1 MERPKDISINA
12 PVAIVIIILF
22 HLVGLAGLSIP
33 STRPLFLQIVPWH
46 LLLMLVVITLSH
58 KNITSRFGL
67 FVLLMFLLGFS
78 AEWIGVH
85 KGWLF
90 GNYSYGNTLGYQL
103 FVIPLMIGVNW
114 FLLIYATGVTMQRSR
129 LKSASFRILTGA
141 VILVVLDILI
151 EPIAIKFDYWHWD
164 NSIIPL
170 KNYICWFFVSAAMLY
185 VFELFNFKKQSI
197 AAPVLLATEFVFF
210 GLLNLIVLLQR

>member
-1 MERPKDISINA
+1 MERPKDISIN
-12 PVAIVIIILF
+12 PPIAIVIIILF
-22 HLVGLAGLSIP
+22 HLVGLIGFSIP

-67 FVLLMFLLGFS
+67 FVLLMFLLGFI

-90 GNYSYGNTLGYQL
+90 GSYSYGSTLGYQL

-114 FLLIYATGVTMQRSR
+114 FLLIYAAGVTMQRSR
-129 LKSASFRILTGA
+129 LKSTSFRVLTGA
-141 VILVVLDILI
+141 IILVALDILI
-151 EPIAIKFDYWHWD
+151 EPIAIKFDYWHW
-164 NSIIPL
+164 NNNAIPL

-185 VFELFNFKKQSI
+185 VFELFSFKKQSI

-210 GLLNLIVLLQR
+210 GVLNLIVLL

>member
-1 MERPKDISINA
+1 
-12 PVAIVIIILF
+12 
-22 HLVGLAGLSIP
+22 
-33 STRPLFLQIVPWH
+33 
-46 LLLMLVVITLSH
+46 
-58 KNITSRFGL
+58 
-67 FVLLMFLLGFS
+67 MFFLGFS

-90 GNYSYGNTLGYQL
+90 GNYSYGSTLGYKL

-114 FLLIYATGVTMQRSR
+114 FLLIYAVGVTMQRSR
-129 LKSASFRILTGA
+129 LKSTSFRVLTGA
-141 VILVVLDILI
+141 IILVALDVLI
-151 EPIAIKFDYWHWD
+151 EPVAIKFDYWHWS
-164 NSIIPL
+164 NNAIPL

-210 GLLNLIVLLQR
+210 GVLNLIVLL

>member
-1 MERPKDISINA
+1 MERPKDLSINP

-22 HLVGLAGLSIP
+22 HLVGLIGFSIP

-67 FVLLMFLLGFS
+67 FVLLMFFLGFI

-90 GNYSYGNTLGYQL
+90 GNYSYGSTLGYKL
-103 FVIPLMIGVNW
+103 FVIPLNDRCKLVPAYLCRGCN
-114 FLLIYATGVTMQRSR
+114 YAAQQ
-129 LKSASFRILTGA
+129 A
-141 VILVVLDILI
+141 
-151 EPIAIKFDYWHWD
+151 
-164 NSIIPL
+164 
-170 KNYICWFFVSAAMLY
+170 
-185 VFELFNFKKQSI
+185 
-197 AAPVLLATEFVFF
+197 
-210 GLLNLIVLLQR
+210 

>member
-33 STRPLFLQIVPWH
+33 PTRPLFLQIVPWH

-67 FVLLMFLLGFS
+67 FVLLMFILGFS
-78 AEWIGVH
+78 AEWIGVN

-90 GNYSYGNTLGYQL
+90 GSYSYGSTLGYKL

-114 FLLIYATGVTMQRSR
+114 FLLIYAAGVTMQRSR
-129 LKSASFRILTGA
+129 LKSVSFRVLTGA
-141 VILVVLDILI
+141 TILVLLDVLI
-151 EPIAIKFDYWHWD
+151 EPVAIKFDYWHWN

-170 KNYICWFFVSAAMLY
+170 KNYISWFFVSAAMLY
-185 VFELFNFKKQSI
+185 VFELFSFKKQSI

-210 GLLNLIVLLQR
+210 GLLNLFALL